1 MKNQLSGF
9 NTQSRTINSL
19 KGSAL
24 GIGNHLLKI
33 LLEFAYRTVFLY
45 FLSAAYL
52 GLNGLFTNI
61 LSILSLAELG
71 IGTAII
77 YRLYKPIRDNQPD
90 VVASVMDFYKK
101 IYRIIALVVAV
112 CGLILMP
119 FIQYFIKSDADIP
132 ADINIYVIYGLF
144 LIQSVSSYFF
154 VYKQSI
160 LSADQRSYSI
170 SIINIVLNLIR
181 YAIQII
187 ILVCTK
193 NFLWTLVGAIAA
205 QITVNFLVS
214 VLISKKYAF
223 VFKIKNKIDPSL
235 RKQIMKDTR
244 ATMIHTVGTKVV
256 FSTDNILIARFIG
269 LVETGIYSN
278 YSLITVAIQNF
289 IGQIMSALTGSLGN
303 LHAEQN
309 IEREKIVYYRITFIN
324 LWITSFCSICLF
336 VLLNSFI
343 EIWQSQALTFD
354 IVTVMVLVLSF
365 FFNSARPSQTQFINA
380 TGLFVKDKLRPLFES
395 AINLTASILLVMYLG
410 LVGIFVGTIIS
421 SLLTVFWRE
430 PYLLHKFVLKCSM
443 LKYWLMVLFAF
454 LLTAATACGMYF
466 LCELMPLNLGYF
478 ILRLFLCLLLP
489 NLIFIAATFWTKEFK
504 YVIELIKH
512 LFSKLFAKIF
522 RKNKSDSS
530 QNKQQEELNN
540 TPLDTQTKSDDET
553 KTND

>member
-1 MKNQLSGF
+1 MKKELTSF
-9 NTQSRTINSL
+9 NTQSRTVNSL
-19 KGSAL
+19 KSSVL
-24 GIGNHLLKI
+24 GVSNHVFRI
-33 LLEFAYRTVFLY
+33 ILEFAFRTVFLQI
-45 FLSAAYL
+45 LSAAYL
-52 GLNGLFTNI
+52 GLNGLFTNV

-77 YRLYKPIRDNQPD
+77 FRLYQPIRDNDPMK
-90 VVASVMDFYKK
+90 VAAIMDFYKK

-119 FIQYFIKSDADIP
+119 FIQYLIKSDAEIP
-132 ADINIYVIYGLF
+132 KDINIYVIYSLF

-154 VYKQSI
+154 VFKQSI
-160 LSADQRSYSI
+160 LNADQRAYGV

-181 YAIQII
+181 YSVQII
-187 ILVCTK
+187 VLVVTK
-193 NFLWTLVGAIAA
+193 NFLWTLVGAISS
-205 QITVNFLVS
+205 QIAVNFAVS
-214 VLISKKYAF
+214 VLISKRYAF
-223 VFKIKNKIDPSL
+223 VFRIKQRIDPTT
-235 RKQIMKDTR
+235 RKAIMKDTR
-244 ATMIHTVGTKVV
+244 ATMIHSMGAKIV
-256 FSTDNILIARFIG
+256 FGTDNILISKFVG

-278 YSLITVAIQNF
+278 YSLITMAIHTF
-289 IGQIMSALTGSLGN
+289 VTQINAAFTGSLGN
-303 LHAEQN
+303 LHTEKN
-309 IEREKIVYYRITFIN
+309 IEQERRVYYRITFIN
-324 LWITSFCSICLF
+324 LWITFFCSVCLF
-336 VLLNSFI
+336 VLLNPFI
-343 EIWQSQALTFD
+343 EIWQSKTLTFN
-354 IVTVMVLVLSF
+354 IITVMVLCISF
-365 FFNSARPSQTQFINA
+365 FITAARQSQSQFINA

-454 LLTAATACGMYF
+454 LLTVATACGMYF

-504 YVIELIKH
+504 YVINLIKH

-522 RKNKSDSS
+522 RKNKSVSE
-530 QNKQQEELNN
+530 NKQQEELNN
-540 TPLDTQTKSDDET
+540 TPLETQTKSDNET